1 MNKETFAQNNAS
13 INEFKFISKPVT
25 ILFILV
31 ILFTVLFSVGVD
43 KINNLRLQI
52 TETNQLSSVLSKKI
66 NILESI
72 PSVLSGD
79 TTFLDVALPSRGA
92 VLFGMSQ
99 VKSQSISNNVTIS
112 NLKTGSSIPVK
123 NDISKISISFDVAG
137 TEESVYNFLKSF
149 STSLPLMSVD
159 RVRLNKSDAGLSATA
174 TILVYTAEL
183 PKTITSVNSGTTELT
198 QADINT
204 ITEISAYQIPQ
215 FIEPKP
221 SEIEA
226 KPDPFN

>member
-13 INEFKFISKPVT
+13 INEFKFISKPLT

-31 ILFTVLFSVGVD
+31 VLFSILFSVGVN

-52 TETNQLSSVLSKKI
+52 VETNQLSSVLSKKI
-66 NILESI
+66 NVLESI
-72 PSVLSGD
+72 PSVLTGD

-92 VLFGMSQ
+92 VLFGISQ
-99 VKSQSISNNVTIS
+99 VKSQSISNNVIVS
-112 NLKTGSSIPVK
+112 NLKTGSSVPVK

-159 RVRLNKSDAGLSATA
+159 RVRLNKSDAGLSASS
-174 TILVYTAEL
+174 TIFIYTAEL
-183 PKTITSVNSGTTELT
+183 PTKILAVSSGTAELT

-204 ITEISAYQIPQ
+204 ITEISTYQIPQ

-221 SEIEA
+221 TDIEA
-226 KPDPFN
+226 KVDPFN